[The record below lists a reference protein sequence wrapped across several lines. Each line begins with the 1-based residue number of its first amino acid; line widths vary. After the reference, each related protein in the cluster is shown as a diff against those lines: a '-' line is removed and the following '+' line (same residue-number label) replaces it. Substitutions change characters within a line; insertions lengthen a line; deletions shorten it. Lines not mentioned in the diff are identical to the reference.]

1 MSIDALYSEIEQT
14 QAVWKE
20 MYDLLLRA
28 QYDTNAPRAA
38 INNVSV
44 AAFNRRAEWVFELLY
59 GMRPTSEDDISWLV
73 LSGRSTEISH
83 QLANFKT
90 YAQSSLNFLRQYWRD
105 SLSIRD
111 ANNNFSWQLFDADSN
126 IANQDASGNF
136 TQMQSSLNQLMSYT
150 AQLLPLCKTTGVADL
165 SSRAQAMGDVIR
177 EIEGLQNEAK
187 KLAKAAEN
195 GASGAV
201 EKEKAVQAVVAQA
214 EAAYAKIQALQQQS
228 TTDSAS
234 VTALVTQI
242 KTTGASAQ
250 TLEQQI
256 EGYKVKFDAFQIGLD
271 DRLEQF
277 SKFESNTRVA
287 LNHLDKQSDEIDRI
301 TKLANSM
308 ISGATTAG
316 LSTSLEETRARYEK
330 RMNGARAG
338 FYWAVAI
345 LILSALPLVAQLVP
359 GLFGGWFPTPSPN
372 PNQDGT
378 PYAVLGKI
386 FLLLP
391 ATWLTAF
398 FTKSY
403 AEYFHLEREYAHKAA
418 LAKSVDGFKRQAPKY
433 EEEITAE
440 VFMEI
445 RTNPAS
451 RDGPDPAAHPLYDV
465 LSKVVSKVLTKDAK
479 KEDKA

>member
-20 MYDLLLRA
+20 LYGLLLRA
-28 QYDTNAPRAA
+28 QYDTNAPRAV
-38 INNVSV
+38 INNVGV
-44 AAFNRRAEWVFELLY
+44 AVFHRRVEWVFELLY
-59 GMRPTSEDDISWLV
+59 GIRPSSEDDISWLA
-73 LSGRSTEISH
+73 LSGRTAEILA
-83 QLANFKT
+83 QLVVFKNH
-90 YAQSSLNFLRQYWRD
+90 AQSSLNFLRQNWRD
-105 SLSIRD
+105 NLSIRD
-111 ANNNFSWQLFDADSN
+111 ANNNLSWQLFDESTN
-126 IANQDASGNF
+126 IANQDASANF
-136 TQMQSSLNQLMSYT
+136 AQMQSSLNQLMIYA
-150 AQLLPLCKTTGVADL
+150 AQLLPLCKTSGVADL
-165 SSRAQAMGDVIR
+165 SARAQAMGDVIR
-177 EIEGLQNEAK
+177 EIEALRNEAK
-187 KLAKAAEN
+187 KLAKAAEHS
-195 GASGAV
+195 AAGAV
-201 EKEKAVQAVVAQA
+201 EKEKAAQAVVAQA
-214 EAAYAKIQALQQQS
+214 EAAYAKLQALQQQS

-234 VTALVTQI
+234 VTALVAQI

-256 EGYKVKFDAFQIGLD
+256 AAYKVKFEAFQTELD

-277 SKFESNTRVA
+277 SEFETNTKTAVA
-287 LNHLDKQSDEIDRI
+287 ENAKRAAEIDRL
-301 TKLANSM
+301 TKLADTM

-316 LSTSLEETRARYEK
+316 LATSLEETRARYED
-330 RMNGARAG
+330 RMNSAKTG

-345 LILSALPLVAQLVP
+345 LILSAFPLVVQLVP
-359 GLFGGWFPTPSPN
+359 GLFGSWFTAPN

-451 RDGPDPAAHPLYDV
+451 RAGPEPAAHPLYDV
-465 LSKVVSKVLTKDAK
+465 LSKAVLKVIGKDGK

>member
-1 MSIDALYSEIEQT
+1 MDVLYTEIEQT
-14 QAVWKE
+14 QAVWQE

-28 QYDTNAPRAA
+28 QYDINSPRAV
-38 INNVSV
+38 INNVSLN
-44 AAFNRRAEWVFELLY
+44 AFHRRVELVFELLQSI
-59 GMRPTSEDDISWLV
+59 RPASDDDISCLA
-73 LSGRSTEISH
+73 LSGRSAEISPH
-83 QLANFKT
+83 LVNFKNH
-90 YAQSSLNFLRQYWRD
+90 AQSSLNFLRQYWRD
-105 SLSIRD
+105 NISIRD
-111 ANNNFSWQLFDADSN
+111 ANNNLSWQLFDAGTN
-126 IANQDASGNF
+126 IANQDAAGNF
-136 TQMQSSLNQLMSYT
+136 AQMQSSLNQLMTYV
-150 AQLLPLCKTTGVADL
+150 AQLLPLCKAEGVADL
-165 SSRAQAMGDVIR
+165 STRAQAMGDVIR
-177 EIEGLQNEAK
+177 EIEGLRNEAK
-187 KLAKAAEN
+187 KLAKAAEQ
-195 GASGAV
+195 GAAGAA
-201 EKEKAVQAVVAQA
+201 EKEKVAQALVAQA
-214 EAAYAKIQALQQQS
+214 EASYAKIQALQQQS

-234 VTALVTQI
+234 VTALVAQI

-256 EGYKVKFDAFQIGLD
+256 AAYKVKFDAFQTELD

-277 SKFESNTRVA
+277 SEFEKSTKTAEAENLKREA
-287 LNHLDKQSDEIDRI
+287 EIDRL
-301 TKLANSM
+301 TKLADTM

-316 LSTSLEETRARYEK
+316 LSTSLEEARARYED
-330 RMNGARAG
+330 RMNSAKTG
-338 FYWAVAI
+338 FYIAVAI
-345 LILSALPLVAQLVP
+345 LIASALPLVAQLVP
-359 GLFGGWFPTPSPN
+359 GLFGSWFPAPSPN
-372 PNQDGT
+372 QEGT

-451 RDGPDPAAHPLYDV
+451 RNGPEPAAHPLYDV
-465 LSKVVSKVLTKDAK
+465 LSKVVSKVIGKDDK
-479 KEDKA
+479 KEGKT

>member
-1 MSIDALYSEIEQT
+1 MSIAALYTEIEQT
-14 QAVWKE
+14 QASWKE

-28 QYDTNAPRAA
+28 QYDINAPRAA

-44 AAFNRRAEWVFELLY
+44 NNFHRRVEWIFELLY
-59 GMRPTSEDDISWLV
+59 GLRPSSEEDVAWLA
-73 LSGRSTEISH
+73 LSGRSAEITP

-90 YAQSSLNFLRQYWRD
+90 HAQSSLNFLRQYWRD
-105 SLSIRD
+105 NLSIRD
-111 ANNNFSWQLFDADSN
+111 ANNNFSWQLFDGESN
-126 IANQDASGNF
+126 IANLDSSGNF
-136 TQMQSSLNQLMSYT
+136 AQMQSSLNQLMKLV
-150 AQLLPLCKTTGVADL
+150 ALLLPLCKTEGVADL
-165 SSRAQAMGDVIR
+165 SARAQAMGDVIR
-177 EIEGLQNEAK
+177 EIEGLRNEAK
-187 KLAKAAEN
+187 KLAKSAEQGAA
-195 GASGAV
+195 GAT
-201 EKEKAVQAVVAQA
+201 EKEKATQAVLAQA
-214 EAAYAKIQALQQQS
+214 EAAYAKLQAIQQQA

-234 VTALVTQI
+234 VAALVAQI
-242 KTTGASAQ
+242 QTTGASAQ

-256 EGYKVKFDAFQIGLD
+256 AAYKVKFEAFQTELD

-277 SKFESNTRVA
+277 SQFETNTKAAETENAKRA
-287 LNHLDKQSDEIDRI
+287 EEIDRL
-301 TKLANSM
+301 TKLADTM

-316 LSTSLEETRARYEK
+316 LSTSLEDTRKRYED
-330 RMNGARAG
+330 RMNGAKMG
-338 FYWAVAI
+338 FYVAVAI
-345 LILSALPLVAQLVP
+345 LIASALPLVAQLVP
-359 GLFGGWFPTPSPN
+359 GLFGDWFPKPT

-445 RTNPAS
+445 RTNPAN
-451 RDGPDPAAHPLYDV
+451 RDGPEPAAHPLYDV
-465 LSKVVSKVLTKDAK
+465 LSKVVSTALNRGGK
-479 KEDKA
+479 KEDKS

>member
-14 QAVWKE
+14 QAIWKE
-20 MYDLLLRA
+20 LYDLLLQA
-28 QYDTNAPRAA
+28 QYDINVSRAA

-44 AAFNRRAEWVFELLY
+44 SEFHRRVEWVFELLY
-59 GMRPTSEDDISWLV
+59 GMRPSSEVDISWLA
-73 LSGRSTEISH
+73 LSGRRAEISS
-83 QLANFKT
+83 QLVLFKDH
-90 YAQSSLNFLRQYWRD
+90 AQSSLNFLRQYWRD
-105 SLSIRD
+105 NLSIRD
-111 ANNNFSWQLFDADSN
+111 TNNNFSWQLFDAGAN

-136 TQMQSSLNQLMSYT
+136 VQMQSSLNQLTTYV
-150 AQLLPLCKTTGVADL
+150 AQLLPLCKTEGVADL
-165 SSRAQAMGDVIR
+165 SARAQAMGDVIR
-177 EIEGLQNEAK
+177 EIEGLRNEAK
-187 KLAKAAEN
+187 KLAKSAEQSSV
-195 GASGAV
+195 GAT
-201 EKEKAVQAVVAQA
+201 EKEKMVQAVVAQA
-214 EAAYAKIQALQQQS
+214 EAAYSKLQALQQQA

-234 VTALVTQI
+234 VTALVVQI
-242 KTTGASAQ
+242 KTTGTDAQ

-256 EGYKVKFDAFQIGLD
+256 AAYRVKFEAFQSELD

-277 SKFESNTRVA
+277 SEFEANTKKVQAESAKREA
-287 LNHLDKQSDEIDRI
+287 EIDRL
-301 TKLANSM
+301 TKLADTM

-316 LSTSLEETRARYEK
+316 LSTSLEEARARYEA
-330 RMNGARAG
+330 RMNSAKTG
-338 FYWAVAI
+338 FYIAVAI
-345 LILSALPLVAQLVP
+345 LIVSALPLVAQLVP
-359 GLFGGWFPTPSPN
+359 GLFGSWFSVPN

-378 PYAVLGKI
+378 PYAVLGKV

-445 RTNPAS
+445 RTNPAN
-451 RDGPDPAAHPLYDV
+451 RNGPEPAGHPLYDV
-465 LSKVVSKVLTKDAK
+465 LSKVVSKVIGK
-479 KEDKA
+479 KEDKT

>member
-1 MSIDALYSEIEQT
+1 MSIDALYSEIENT
-14 QAVWKE
+14 QAIWKE

-28 QYDTNAPRAA
+28 QYDTKASRAV
-38 INNVSV
+38 INGVSV
-44 AAFNRRAEWVFELLY
+44 DAFHRRVEWLFELLHSV
-59 GMRPTSEDDISWLV
+59 RPASEQDIAGLV
-73 LSGRSTEISH
+73 LGARTAEITP
-83 QLANFKT
+83 QLTNFKT
-90 YAQSSLNFLRQYWRD
+90 HAQSSLNFLRQNWRD
-105 SLSIRD
+105 NLTIRD
-111 ANNNFSWQLFDADSN
+111 ANNNLSWQLFDAAGTN

-136 TQMQSSLNQLMSYT
+136 AQLQSSLNALMT
-150 AQLLPLCKTTGVADL
+150 HVALLLPLCKTEGVADL
-165 SSRAQAMGDVIR
+165 SARAQAMGDVIR
-177 EIEGLQNEAK
+177 EIEGLRNEAK
-187 KLAKAAEN
+187 KLAKAAEH
-195 GASGAV
+195 GAAGAA
-201 EKEKAVQAVVAQA
+201 EKEKTVQAVVAQA
-214 EAAYAKIQALQQQS
+214 EAAYAKLQALQQQA

-234 VTALVTQI
+234 VAALIAQI
-242 KTTGASAQ
+242 KTTSGSAQ
-250 TLEQQI
+250 SLEQQI
-256 EGYKVKFDAFQIGLD
+256 AAYKP
-271 DRLEQF
+271 
-277 SKFESNTRVA
+277 KFESFQNDVDTRFELASKVERNA
-287 LNHLDKQSDEIDRI
+287 QGLNKLAGEAYEEIERL
-301 TKLANSM
+301 TKLADTM

-330 RMNGARAG
+330 RMIGARTG

-359 GLFGGWFPTPSPN
+359 GLFGSWFPAPS

-418 LAKSVDGFKRQAPKY
+418 LAMSVDGFKRQAPEY
-433 EEEITAE
+433 QEEITAE

-445 RTNPAS
+445 RTNPAN
-451 RDGPDPAAHPLYDV
+451 RDGPEPAAHPLYDV
-465 LSKVVSKVLTKDAK
+465 LSKAVSKVLSK

>member
-14 QAVWKE
+14 QAIWKE
-20 MYDLLLRA
+20 LYDLLLRA
-28 QYDTNAPRAA
+28 KYDTNAPRAV

-44 AAFNRRAEWVFELLY
+44 AAFHRRVEWVFELLH
-59 GMRPTSEDDISWLV
+59 GMRPASEDDISWLAI
-73 LSGRSTEISH
+73 SGRNTEISA
-83 QLANFKT
+83 QLVVFKNH
-90 YAQSSLNFLRQYWRD
+90 AQSSLNFLRQNWRD
-105 SLSIRD
+105 NLSIRD
-111 ANNNFSWQLFDADSN
+111 ANNNLSWQLFDADSN
-126 IANQDASGNF
+126 IANQDASANF
-136 TQMQSSLNQLMSYT
+136 TQMQSSLNQLMIYV
-150 AQLLPLCKTTGVADL
+150 AQLLPLCKTAGVADL
-165 SSRAQAMGDVIR
+165 SARAQAMGDVIR
-177 EIEGLQNEAK
+177 EIEGLRNEAK
-187 KLAKAAEN
+187 KLVKAAEHS
-195 GASGAV
+195 AAGAV
-201 EKEKAVQAVVAQA
+201 EKEKAVQALVAKA
-214 EAAYAKIQALQQQS
+214 EAAYAKLQALQQQS

-234 VTALVTQI
+234 VTALVAQI

-256 EGYKVKFDAFQIGLD
+256 TAYKVKFDAFQTELD

-277 SKFESNTRVA
+277 SEFETNTKTVETENAKRA
-287 LNHLDKQSDEIDRI
+287 AEIDRL
-301 TKLANSM
+301 TKLADTM

-316 LSTSLEETRARYEK
+316 LATSLEETRARYED
-330 RMNGARAG
+330 RMNSAKTG

-345 LILSALPLVAQLVP
+345 LILSAFPLVAQLVP
-359 GLFGGWFPTPSPN
+359 GLFGSWFTAPN
-372 PNQDGT
+372 TNQDGT

-445 RTNPAS
+445 RTNPANRAS
-451 RDGPDPAAHPLYDV
+451 PEPAAHPLYDV
-465 LSKVVSKVLTKDAK
+465 LSKAVSKVIDKDGK

>member
-14 QAVWKE
+14 QAIWKE

-28 QYDTNAPRAA
+28 QYDTKVARAA

-44 AAFNRRAEWVFELLY
+44 DAFNRRVEWLFELLHSV
-59 GMRPTSEDDISWLV
+59 RPASDQDVAWLV
-73 LSGRSTEISH
+73 LGARTAEITP
-83 QLANFKT
+83 QLTNFKT
-90 YAQSSLNFLRQYWRD
+90 HAQSSLNFLRQNWRD
-105 SLSIRD
+105 NLSIRD
-111 ANNNFSWQLFDADSN
+111 ANNNLSWQLFDAAGTN

-136 TQMQSSLNQLMSYT
+136 AQMQSLLNALITQVAL
-150 AQLLPLCKTTGVADL
+150 LLPLCKTEGVADL
-165 SSRAQAMGDVIR
+165 SARAQAMGDVIR
-177 EIEGLQNEAK
+177 EIEGLRNEAK
-187 KLAKAAEN
+187 KLAKAAEQ
-195 GASGAV
+195 GAAGAV
-201 EKEKAVQAVVAQA
+201 EKDKAAQAAVAQA
-214 EAAYAKIQALQQQS
+214 EAAYAKLQALQQQA

-242 KTTGASAQ
+242 KTTGTGAQ

-256 EGYKVKFDAFQIGLD
+256 AGYKAKFDAFQAELD
-271 DRLEQF
+271 KRQKQF
-277 SKFESNTRVA
+277 SEFEANIKTADAANLKREA
-287 LNHLDKQSDEIDRI
+287 EIDRL
-301 TKLANSM
+301 TKLADTM

-316 LSTSLEETRARYEK
+316 LSTSLEETRARYED
-330 RMNGARAG
+330 RMNSAKTG
-338 FYWAVAI
+338 FYIAVAI
-345 LILSALPLVAQLVP
+345 LIASALPLVAQLVP
-359 GLFGGWFPTPSPN
+359 GLFGSLFPTPN
-372 PNQDGT
+372 PNQEGT
-378 PYAVLGKI
+378 PYAVLGKV

-445 RTNPAS
+445 RTNPAN
-451 RDGPDPAAHPLYDV
+451 RDGPEPAAHPLYDV
-465 LSKVVSKVLTKDAK
+465 LSKVVSKVLSK

>member
-1 MSIDALYSEIEQT
+1 MSIDTLYSEIEQT

-20 MYDLLLRA
+20 LYGLMLQA
-28 QYDTNAPRAA
+28 QYDTNASKAV

-44 AAFNRRAEWVFELLY
+44 ATFNRRVEWMCELMY
-59 GMRPTSEDDISWLV
+59 GMRPHNEDDISWLAII
-73 LSGRSTEISH
+73 GRSTEISA
-83 QLANFKT
+83 QLVVFKNH
-90 YAQSSLNFLRQYWRD
+90 AQSSLNFLRQNWRD
-105 SLSIRD
+105 NLSIRD
-111 ANNNFSWQLFDADSN
+111 ANNNFSWQLFDESAN
-126 IANQDASGNF
+126 IANQDAAGNF
-136 TQMQSSLNQLMSYT
+136 AQMQNSLNQLMIYV
-150 AQLLPLCKTTGVADL
+150 AQLLPLCKTEGVADL
-165 SSRAQAMGDVIR
+165 SARAQAMGDVIR
-177 EIEGLQNEAK
+177 EIEGLRNEAK
-187 KLAKAAEN
+187 KLAKAAEH
-195 GASGAV
+195 GAAGAV
-201 EKEKAVQAVVAQA
+201 EKEKAVQTVVAQA
-214 EAAYAKIQALQQQS
+214 EAAYAKLQALQQQS

-234 VTALVTQI
+234 VTALVAQI

-256 EGYKVKFDAFQIGLD
+256 TAYKVKFDAFQTELD

-277 SKFESNTRVA
+277 SEFETNTKTAEAENTKRA
-287 LNHLDKQSDEIDRI
+287 TEIDRL
-301 TKLANSM
+301 TKLADTM

-316 LSTSLEETRARYEK
+316 LSTSLEEARKRYED
-330 RMNGARAG
+330 RMNSAKTG
-338 FYWAVAI
+338 FYWSVAI

-359 GLFGGWFPTPSPN
+359 GLLGSWLPVPS

-378 PYAVLGKI
+378 PYAVLGKV

-418 LAKSVDGFKRQAPKY
+418 LAQSVDGFKRQAPKY

-445 RTNPAS
+445 RTNPAN
-451 RDGPDPAAHPLYDV
+451 RDGPEPAAHPLYDV
-465 LSKVVSKVLTKDAK
+465 LSKVVSKVLSKDDK
-479 KEDKA
+479 KEGKP